1 MAQKTSLRDFQAY
14 LAERLTSA
22 AKGHGAS
29 SWLGLQAGE
38 THWLIDLTDSG
49 EIIQT
54 PRLTQVP
61 LTHPWFAGVANIRGN
76 LHSVVDF
83 SMFSG
88 GAPTA
93 RNSNARLLLVGT
105 RYGTNAALLVSRML
119 GLKNPADF
127 SPEAADSDASP
138 WEVAR
143 FTDSQGKIWRKLS
156 VRALLENHEYMN
168 IGA

>member
-14 LAERLTSA
+14 LAERLTHA
-22 AKGHGAS
+22 AKGQAAS
-29 SWLGLQAGE
+29 SWLGLQAGD
-38 THWLIDLTDSG
+38 TYWLIDLTDSG

-61 LTHPWFAGVANIRGN
+61 LTQPWFAGVANIRGN
-76 LHSVVDF
+76 LHAVVDF
-83 SMFSG
+83 SMFGG

-93 RNSNARLLLVGT
+93 RNNNARLLLVGT

-127 SPEAADSDASP
+127 SPDAAAPDASQ

-143 FTDSQGKIWRKLS
+143 FADTQGKIWRKLS
-156 VRALLENHEYMN
+156 VQALLENHEFMN